1 MTVTVEIP
9 DNLACALATPDKDA
23 AAAVLEAVALEGYR
37 TERLSEFEIQQL
49 LGFESRMDVHG
60 FLKQNGVFMHYTLED
75 LEQDT
80 AGAMETARQVQS
92 LREQAARQR
101 PAE

>member
-9 DNLACALATPDKDA
+9 DNLAAALATPDKDPA
-23 AAAVLEAVALEGYR
+23 RAVLEAVALEGYR
-37 TERLSEFEIQQL
+37 AERLSEYEIQQL

-60 FLKQNGVFMHYTLED
+60 FLKQHGAFMHYTMED
-75 LEQDT
+75 LQLDT
-80 AGAMETARQVQS
+80 AAAMEVARRVQS
-92 LREQAARQR
+92 QREHATGRR